1 MNVPSVFS
9 LLKVGFGPSSSHTMG
24 PFFAARDFRDLV
36 ASRGFAGGRLRVVL
50 WGSLALTGR
59 GHLTDAA
66 VAAGLSGHDLDRDAA
81 TPLPEVLAA
90 VRAAGEVGIG
100 GGRFAFRPDEDI
112 VFDASNREL
121 LHPNTLRFELLDAEG
136 HVLFA
141 EEYRSLGGGAV
152 AGGSFGAAPAE
163 KGHFTMAAI
172 LGECRER
179 RIDLAGFVRANER
192 QLGLADAEVE
202 ARLATLWEAMR
213 GSISR
218 GFSTRGVLP
227 GPLAL
232 ARRAPGLYEALQ
244 EQDGTKK
251 PLPGELDLASA
262 YAIAVAEEN
271 AAGGRVVTAPTCGSA
286 GVVPAVLQILQEA
299 LSLPDE
305 RIHDALLVAGLI
317 GLAVA
322 TNASIA
328 GAEVGCQ
335 GEVGTASAMAA
346 AAACYLLGGDAE
358 AQVDRAAETALEHY
372 LGLTCDPVY
381 GLVQIPCI
389 ERNAA
394 AAVAALH
401 AASLAVLCRGEDRIS
416 FDTAVAALA
425 EIGRD
430 MSPKYKETALGGLA
444 RLLGTNPGARLA
456 SPDDDTA
463 TLPRPAIS
471 SLAQPNGRRD
481 EIENHGHEKGSGDR
495 V

>member
-1 MNVPSVFS
+1 MDVPSVFT

-24 PFFAARDFRDLV
+24 PYLAARDFRGLV
-36 ASRGFAGGRLRVVL
+36 AAQGVAGGRLRVVL
-50 WGSLALTGR
+50 LGSLARTGR

-81 TPLPEVLAA
+81 TPLPDVLAA
-90 VRAAGEVGIG
+90 VRAAADVRIG

-112 VFDASNREL
+112 VFDVSDHQL
-121 LHPNTLRFELLDAEG
+121 LHPNTLRFELLGDEG
-136 HVLFA
+136 RVVLA
-141 EEYRSLGGGAV
+141 EEYWSLGGGAV
-152 AGGSFGAAPAE
+152 AGGTFGPESAG
-163 KGHFTMAAI
+163 KGRFTMTEVLAA
-172 LGECRER
+172 CRER
-179 RIDLAGFVRANER
+179 GTDLVGFVRENER
-192 QLGLADAEVE
+192 RLGRTDAETE
-202 ARLATLWEAMR
+202 TRLSVLWAAMR
-213 GSISR
+213 DSIAC
-218 GFSTRGVLP
+218 GLSTPGVLL
-227 GPLAL
+227 GPLRL

-244 EQDGTKK
+244 EREEARK
-251 PLPGELDLASA
+251 PLTQEMDLASA
-262 YAIAVAEEN
+262 YAIAVGEEN
-271 AAGGRVVTAPTCGSA
+271 AAGGRVVTAPTCGAA
-286 GVVPAVLQILQEA
+286 GVVPAVLRTFQEV
-299 LSLPDE
+299 LGLRDE
-305 RIHDALLVAGLI
+305 RIHDALIVAGLI

-346 AAACYLLGGDAE
+346 AAACYLLGGDIE

-416 FDTAVAALA
+416 FDTAVDALA

-430 MSPKYKETALGGLA
+430 MSPKYKETSLGGLA
-444 RLLGTNPGARLA
+444 RLAGDGP
-456 SPDDDTA
+456 
-463 TLPRPAIS
+463 
-471 SLAQPNGRRD
+471 PNG
-481 EIENHGHEKGSGDR
+481 
-495 V
+495 

>member
-1 MNVPSVFS
+1 MDVSSVFTV
-9 LLKVGFGPSSSHTMG
+9 LKVGFGPSASHTMG
-24 PFFAARDFRDLV
+24 PFFAARDFRDRTAAQELG
-36 ASRGFAGGRLRVVL
+36 ADRLRVTL
-50 WGSLALTGR
+50 FGSLALTGR

-66 VAAGLSGHDLDRDAA
+66 VAAGLSGHDPDRDR
-81 TPLPEVLAA
+81 PVSLPEVAAA
-90 VRAAGEVGIG
+90 VQAAGGVSIG
-100 GGRFAFRPDEDI
+100 GRWFAFSPERDI
-112 VFDASNREL
+112 AFDPSVEGL
-121 LHPNTLRFELLDAEG
+121 PHPNTLRFEVLDREG
-136 HVLFA
+136 RVLVS
-141 EEYRSLGGGAV
+141 EEYCSVGGGAV
-152 AGGSFGAAPAE
+152 VGGSLGRAQAE
-163 KGHFTMAAI
+163 KGRFTMAEVLA
-172 LGECRER
+172 ECRRRGTDLVGFARENER
-179 RIDLAGFVRANER
+179 RRGLSAG
-192 QLGLADAEVE
+192 EVE
-202 ARLATLWEAMR
+202 ARLAGLWEAMQ
-213 GSISR
+213 GSIAR
-218 GFSTRGVLP
+218 GLSTPGILP
-227 GPLAL
+227 GPLGL

-244 EQDGTKK
+244 EREGT
-251 PLPGELDLASA
+251 PLAREMDLVSA

-271 AAGGRVVTAPTCGSA
+271 AAGGRVVTAPTCGAA
-286 GVVPAVLQILQEA
+286 GVLPAVLRVLQEI
-299 LSLPDE
+299 LHLPDE
-305 RIHDALLVAGLI
+305 RIHQALLVGGLI

-444 RLLGTNPGARLA
+444 RLLQGDAQSGG
-456 SPDDDTA
+456 PDE
-463 TLPRPAIS
+463 R
-471 SLAQPNGRRD
+471 
-481 EIENHGHEKGSGDR
+481 
-495 V
+495 

>member
-1 MNVPSVFS
+1 MDVPSVFTI
-9 LLKVGFGPSSSHTMG
+9 LKVGIGPSSSHTMG
-24 PFFAARDFRDLV
+24 PFFAARDFRGLV
-36 ASRGFAGGRLRVVL
+36 AARGFTGGRLRAVL
-50 WGSLALTGR
+50 LGSLAATGR

-66 VAAGLSGHDLDRDAA
+66 VAAGLSGHGLDRAA
-81 TPLPEVLAA
+81 ASLPEVLAA
-90 VRAAGEVGIG
+90 VRAAGEVGIAG
-100 GGRFAFRPDEDI
+100 HRFAFQPDEDI
-112 VFDASNREL
+112 VFDLSDRDL
-121 LHPNTLRFELLDAEG
+121 PHPNTLRFELLGEDG
-136 HVLFA
+136 RVLLG

-152 AGGSFGAAPAE
+152 AGGTFGEGPGWK
-163 KGHFTMAAI
+163 KGQFTMTEVLAA
-172 LGECRER
+172 CREGGT
-179 RIDLAGFVRANER
+179 DLVGFVRENER
-192 QLGLADAEVE
+192 RLGLGSEEVA
-202 ARLATLWEAMR
+202 ARLAALLTAM
-213 GSISR
+213 GDSISR
-218 GFSTRGVLP
+218 GVSTRGILP
-227 GPLAL
+227 GRLHL
-232 ARRAPGLYEALQ
+232 ARRAPGMYEALQ
-244 EQDGTKK
+244 ERTGVQHVLSREMDR
-251 PLPGELDLASA
+251 AST

-271 AAGGRVVTAPTCGSA
+271 AAGGRVVTAPTCGAA
-286 GVVPAVLQILQEA
+286 GVVPAVLRVLQEA
-299 LSLPDE
+299 VGVPDE

-346 AAACYLLGGDAE
+346 AAACCLLGGDAE

-430 MSPKYKETALGGLA
+430 MSPKYKETAQGGIASLVEREA
-444 RLLGTNPGARLA
+444 SERRGTG
-456 SPDDDTA
+456 
-463 TLPRPAIS
+463 PR
-471 SLAQPNGRRD
+471 
-481 EIENHGHEKGSGDR
+481 
-495 V
+495 

>member
-1 MNVPSVFS
+1 MNVPSVFT

-24 PFFAARDFRDLV
+24 PYLAARDFRGLV
-36 ASRGFAGGRLRVVL
+36 AAQGVAGGRLRVVL
-50 WGSLALTGR
+50 LGSLARTGR

-81 TPLPEVLAA
+81 TPLPDVLAA
-90 VRAAGEVGIG
+90 VRAAADVRIG

-112 VFDASNREL
+112 VFDVSDHQL
-121 LHPNTLRFELLDAEG
+121 LHPNTLRFELLGDEG
-136 HVLFA
+136 RVVLA
-141 EEYRSLGGGAV
+141 EEYWSLGGGAV
-152 AGGSFGAAPAE
+152 AGGTFGPESAG
-163 KGHFTMAAI
+163 KGRFTMTEVLAA
-172 LGECRER
+172 CRER
-179 RIDLAGFVRANER
+179 GTDLVGFVRENER
-192 QLGLADAEVE
+192 RLGRTDAETE
-202 ARLATLWEAMR
+202 TRLSVLWAAMR
-213 GSISR
+213 DSIAR
-218 GFSTRGVLP
+218 GLSTPGVLL
-227 GPLAL
+227 GPLRL

-244 EQDGTKK
+244 EREEARKLLTQ
-251 PLPGELDLASA
+251 EMDLASA
-262 YAIAVAEEN
+262 YAIAVGEEN
-271 AAGGRVVTAPTCGSA
+271 AAGGRVVTAPTCGAA
-286 GVVPAVLQILQEA
+286 GVVPAVLRTFQEV
-299 LSLPDE
+299 LGLRDE

-346 AAACYLLGGDAE
+346 AAACYLLGGDIE

-416 FDTAVAALA
+416 FDTAVDALA

-430 MSPKYKETALGGLA
+430 MSPKYKETSLGGLA
-444 RLLGTNPGARLA
+444 RLAGDGP
-456 SPDDDTA
+456 
-463 TLPRPAIS
+463 
-471 SLAQPNGRRD
+471 PNG
-481 EIENHGHEKGSGDR
+481 
-495 V
+495 